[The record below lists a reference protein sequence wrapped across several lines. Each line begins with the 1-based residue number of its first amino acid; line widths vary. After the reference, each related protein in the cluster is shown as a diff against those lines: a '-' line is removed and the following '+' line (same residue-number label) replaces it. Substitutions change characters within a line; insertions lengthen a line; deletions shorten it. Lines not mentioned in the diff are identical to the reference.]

1 MWVIFHDPK
10 TAFTH
15 LDKYVLDLVE
25 DKDILEYQKELANS
39 LRTFTNTLVP
49 NVSHLQP
56 FIGND
61 YYAKFYVP
69 TTQCTSKMNQP
80 VQKKPE
86 TLKASLFR
94 VWEPQNPC
102 NTEQ

>member
-25 DKDILEYQKELANS
+25 DKNILDYQKDLSNS
-39 LRTFTNTLVP
+39 LRAFSHALVP
-49 NVSHLQP
+49 NVSHMQP
-56 FIGND
+56 FVGND

-69 TTQCTSKMNQP
+69 TTQYTGKMNPLARLQ
-80 VQKKPE
+80 PE

-94 VWEPQNPC
+94 VAEPQNPC
-102 NTEQ
+102 SSEQ